1 MRVLAKVN
9 CEGKNC
15 PTIYQKDDD
24 TLVIQGY
31 IADNLF
37 TEALP
42 DGEQAVEIPLSLLRE
57 LMEAK

>member
-1 MRVLAKVN
+1 MKQLAKVN
-9 CEGKNC
+9 CASKNC
-15 PTIYQKDDD
+15 PTVYQKDDE

-42 DGEQAVEIPLSLLRE
+42 DGEQAVEIPMSLLRD
-57 LMEAK
+57 LKLSD